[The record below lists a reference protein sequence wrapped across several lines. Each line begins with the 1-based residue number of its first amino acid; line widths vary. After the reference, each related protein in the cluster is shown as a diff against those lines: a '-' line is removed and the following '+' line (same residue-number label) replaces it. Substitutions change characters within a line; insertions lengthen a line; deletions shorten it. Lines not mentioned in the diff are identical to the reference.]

1 MNQTS
6 AVFSPDTRIAVIRA
20 GWHADIVA
28 QAVQALQAE
37 LARQGLPP
45 DRVDVIEVPGAFEI
59 PLLAQRIA
67 RQGRHAAIVACGLV
81 VDGGIYRHDFVAS
94 AVIDGLMRVQLDTG
108 VPVLSCVLTPQAFHE
123 HREHLEFFARHFV
136 VKGEQAAQ
144 ACVQALAAA
153 RQVQAWAA

>member
-20 GWHADIVA
+20 GWHAEIVA
-28 QAVQALQAE
+28 QAVHALQAE
-37 LARQGLPP
+37 LARQGLPS

-123 HREHLEFFARHFV
+123 HREHLDFFARHFV